1 MTRNWH
7 TLTLQASAEV
17 AEVLSA
23 LCFSLG
29 SCGLQTDDRGS
40 DVQLTVYFPEELDL
54 EDIQDA
60 LQSFAKD
67 QALSDFNVSRS
78 LLGEEDWEA
87 EWRRFFRPIWP
98 TPNVVIHPSWIPVE
112 AGDGLAI
119 TIDPKMAFGT
129 GGHESTQLCLQ
140 ALEQYV
146 EQDYRVLDLGTGSG
160 VLSIAAVRWGAA
172 HVTSLDVDSAAVENA
187 RENIELNR
195 VDKNRVDVRVGCID
209 DCREDAAF
217 DLIVANIQSRIL
229 LPILVPLRD
238 RLLLGRPVIFSG
250 ILGREKEA
258 FCGALSAH
266 GFELVEVLT
275 KNEWIGIVAR
285 RGR

>member
-40 DVQLTVYFPEELDL
+40 DVQLTVYFPEALDL

-87 EWRRFFRPIWP
+87 EWRRFFRPIWA

-146 EQDYRVLDLGTGSG
+146 ERDYRVLDLGTGSG

-229 LPILVPLRD
+229 LPILAPLRD
-238 RLLLGRPVIFSG
+238 RLLLGQPVIFSG
-250 ILGREKEA
+250 ILGCEKEA

-285 RGR
+285 RGS

>member
-7 TLTLQASAEV
+7 TLTLHSSAEV
-17 AEVLSA
+17 SEVLSA

-29 SCGLQTDDRGS
+29 SCGLETDDRGAN
-40 DVQLTVYFPEELDL
+40 VQLTVYFSEALDL
-54 EDIQDA
+54 EDIEDA
-60 LQSFAKD
+60 LQSFAKA
-67 QALSDFNVSRS
+67 QALSDFNISRG

-87 EWRRFFRPIWP
+87 EWRRFFRPIWA

-140 ALEQYV
+140 ALEQYM
-146 EQDYRVLDLGTGSG
+146 EKEYRVLDLGTGSG
-160 VLSIAAVRWGAA
+160 VLSIAAVGWGAA
-172 HVTSLDVDSAAVENA
+172 HVTSLDVDSVAVENA
-187 RENIELNR
+187 RENIERNR
-195 VDKNRVDVRVGCID
+195 VEKNRVDVRVGCID
-209 DCREDAAF
+209 DCTEDAVF

-229 LPILVPLRD
+229 LPILVPICD
-238 RLLLGRPVIFSG
+238 RLLIGQPAIFSG
-250 ILGREKEA
+250 ILSREKEA
-258 FCGALSAH
+258 FCAALSVH
-266 GFELVEVLT
+266 GFDLVEVLT

-285 RGR
+285 RGN

>member
-7 TLTLQASAEV
+7 ILTLQASTEV
-17 AEVLSA
+17 SEVLSA

-29 SCGLQTDDRGS
+29 SCGLETDDRGAN
-40 DVQLTVYFPEELDL
+40 VQLTVYFPEALDL
-54 EDIQDA
+54 EDIEDA
-60 LQSFAKD
+60 LQSFATA
-67 QALSDFNVSRS
+67 QALSDFNISRS

-87 EWRRFFRPIWP
+87 EWRRFFRPIWA

-140 ALEQYV
+140 AIEQHI

-160 VLSIAAVRWGAA
+160 VLSIAAVGWGAA

-187 RENIELNR
+187 RENIERNR
-195 VDKNRVDVRVGCID
+195 VDKNRVDVRVGRID
-209 DCREDAAF
+209 DCCEDAAF

-229 LPILVPLRD
+229 LPILAPIRD
-238 RLLLGRPVIFSG
+238 RLLFGQPAIFSG

-258 FCGALSAH
+258 FCGALSVH
-266 GFELVEVLT
+266 GFDLVEVLT

-285 RGR
+285 RGS

>member
-40 DVQLTVYFPEELDL
+40 DVQLTVYFPEALDL

-87 EWRRFFRPIWP
+87 EWRRFFRPIWA

-146 EQDYRVLDLGTGSG
+146 ERDYRVLDLGTGSG

-229 LPILVPLRD
+229 LPILAPLRD
-238 RLLLGRPVIFSG
+238 RLLLGQPVIFSG

-258 FCGALSAH
+258 FCRALSAH

-285 RGR
+285 RGS